1 MSALPAKADSWPTHL
16 GYSAA
21 TSKRAEPAGVIVPK
35 SSSHKASIEV
45 KNIKAAN
52 DAYYRALSARD
63 MHAMEKVWTGAADNM
78 LIAPPANPRV
88 HVGWVAI
95 KRNWE
100 AYWPVFV
107 KYRVTMRVNKV
118 NVSGPVAWVHG
129 IETSHR
135 RTKSG
140 EVSSSHNYGTNIFVH
155 RHDRWLMVFH
165 QVVAIPEKHAS
176 KRVV

>member
-1 MSALPAKADSWPTHL
+1 MP
-16 GYSAA
+16 
-21 TSKRAEPAGVIVPK
+21 KR
-35 SSSHKASIEV
+35 SSHKASIEI

-63 MHAMEKVWTGAADNM
+63 LRAMEKVWTCAADNM

-88 HVGWVAI
+88 HIGWLTI

-100 AYWPVFV
+100 AVFV
-107 KYRVTMRVNKV
+107 KYRVTMRISKV

-140 EVSSSHNYGTNIFVH
+140 EVSSSQNYGTNIFVH
-155 RHDRWLMVFH
+155 RNNHWLMVFH
-165 QVVAIPEKHAS
+165 QAVAIPEKHAS
-176 KRVV
+176 S

>member
-1 MSALPAKADSWPTHL
+1 MP
-16 GYSAA
+16 
-21 TSKRAEPAGVIVPK
+21 KR
-35 SSSHKASIEV
+35 SSHKASIEI

-63 MHAMEKVWTGAADNM
+63 LRAMEKVWTCAADNM

-88 HVGWVAI
+88 HIGWLTI

-100 AYWPVFV
+100 AVFV
-107 KYRVTMRVNKV
+107 KYRVTMRISKV

-140 EVSSSHNYGTNIFVH
+140 EVSSSQNYGTNIFVH
-155 RHDRWLMVFH
+155 RNNHWLMVFH
-165 QVVAIPEKHAS
+165 QAVAIPEKHTS
-176 KRVV
+176 KRVA

>member
-1 MSALPAKADSWPTHL
+1 MGRMALPVAGEVGTVASWREQPQLFSRGAIMAKRLSNKTL
-16 GYSAA
+16 SEI
-21 TSKRAEPAGVIVPK
+21 KKI
-35 SSSHKASIEV
+35 KAS
-45 KNIKAAN
+45 N
-52 DAYYRALSARD
+52 DAYYKALSARD
-63 MHAMEKVWTGAADNM
+63 MRAMEKVWTCAADNM
-78 LIAPPANPRV
+78 LIAPPADPRV
-88 HVGWVAI
+88 YVGWSAI

-100 AYWPVFV
+100 AYWTRFAE
-107 KYRVTMRVNKV
+107 YRVTMRVNKV
-118 NVSGPVAWVHG
+118 NVSEPVAWVHG

-155 RHDRWLMVFH
+155 RNDRWLMVFH